1 MIDNLILIGDI
12 VTLSIDP
19 ESRAWGCNPYPDGTV
34 ATVIGFGEST
44 WGRVGNCGLKPG
56 THLCRSAVKCRL
68 EDGRVETASSVNVE
82 LQDSEE
88 YARRKAGYKYD
99 PDKDRN
105 ADWLRDLPETAFW
118 EGDVVRFKNPCKDV
132 RFGEVHPTK
141 RVIQRVNYHHMTQTC
156 NDGSPYPFYDVSD
169 SLNGGWHCSAKE
181 QDLELVERGNVWK
194 HFYGEPLTFADLK
207 EEANFFTSLGHT
219 TEVRNPANGLYKW
232 TLEEV
237 LQGIRDGIVH
247 GFTMGGGW
255 FGSAPSICATRFH
268 NEELGRRVAAETLKG
283 FPDEPIP

>member
-88 YARRKAGYKYD
+88 YARRKAGYKYN
-99 PDKDRN
+99 PDR
-105 ADWLRDLPETAFW
+105 ATAVHCHLDWLDEAVPKIHR
-118 EGDVVRFKNPCKDV
+118 R
-132 RFGEVHPTK
+132 
-141 RVIQRVNYHHMTQTC
+141 RVY
-156 NDGSPYPFYDVSD
+156 
-169 SLNGGWHCSAKE
+169 
-181 QDLELVERGNVWK
+181 LV
-194 HFYGEPLTFADLK
+194 
-207 EEANFFTSLGHT
+207 HT
-219 TEVRNPANGLYKW
+219 TKKPADCEGFQW
-232 TLEEV
+232 APRFSV
-237 LQGIRDGIVH
+237 LV
-247 GFTMGGGW
+247 F
-255 FGSAPSICATRFH
+255 
-268 NEELGRRVAAETLKG
+268 
-283 FPDEPIP
+283 